1 MRKET
6 LRDIIGGSKRLLTLT
21 LVKSKSF
28 EDPSVFLKA
37 PLSSWKKIRRT
48 EHNFPSLRSKLA
60 SELFRNLL
68 PRSFPS
74 WRSRSAWRRRRSLW
88 RGTRR
93 TCIGRRRL
101 RVLPGRRGWCR
112 WPSSAWPSRQRR
124 WEIDLEERDVTLAVR
139 LPLKRWQLVL
149 SEDWNLDEVRIV

>member
-6 LRDIIGGSKRLLTLT
+6 FIDIIGGSKRLLTLT

-37 PLSSWKKIRRT
+37 PLSSWKRILRT

-124 WEIDLEERDVTLAVR
+124 WGNWSWGAGCDPGCQVATQTMAAGPVRGLEFG
-139 LPLKRWQLVL
+139 WG
-149 SEDWNLDEVRIV
+149 